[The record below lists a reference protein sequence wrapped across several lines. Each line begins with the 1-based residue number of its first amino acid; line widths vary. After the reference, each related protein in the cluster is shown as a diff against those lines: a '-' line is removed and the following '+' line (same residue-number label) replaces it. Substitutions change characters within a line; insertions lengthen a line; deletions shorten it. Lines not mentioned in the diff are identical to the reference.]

1 MARIES
7 YPTVTPKTS
16 DLLVISDV
24 SGDGNPTKTATISS
38 ILNLSTGGG
47 GGGGL
52 SGSGAAGQITYWS
65 DASSITGSNNLFYDA
80 ASKYIGIGTITP
92 SSSLDIL
99 GGGFPQIQ
107 IEEASG
113 GENPAISFSQTGVS
127 TWNIGLDN
135 SQSIGTFKI
144 SNGSFNTTSD
154 VLTIT
159 PDPINRG
166 GISDVIF
173 SSTALFNNSGY
184 SSSTAIEPSS
194 MLEARSTT
202 KGFLTPRMTGTQ
214 RDNISNPAVGLIV
227 FNTTQNDFNVYK
239 GVALGWE
246 AIGGGTYTPAV
257 AAQTETPQAV
267 GGIAQF
273 TTAGSLTGLSFSA
286 MFDKLLFPTIQ
297 PTSTDPSTAITTDI
311 PQPDGP
317 GLAYVD
323 TVQIITFSSTADRGT
338 LDTFQADGTPETV
351 DYAGDVSNVTIT
363 QSVPSDPTFSLS
375 PNISSGS
382 VPTIDDISTATQYTV
397 ALGDN
402 TWNISTFFNSGPI
415 PKDSTGQDTT
425 GQFTAG
431 AKTNTVTVEGVW
443 PVLLGNNAGTLDQ
456 RELASSSDNY
466 IICQQQY
473 TETATVSHQIAVPV
487 DMIQNAGQDITI
499 DFATEF
505 VSGGWQS
512 QYPGAQTPW
521 VRTGPNNINV
531 TLPNSTTASVSYYL
545 YEKTGTTGGPQKY
558 RINWQ

>member
-7 YPTVTPKTS
+7 YPTVAPKTS

-65 DASSITGSNNLFYDA
+65 DASSITGSDNLFYDA
-80 ASKYIGIGTITP
+80 ASNHIGIGTITP

-107 IEEASG
+107 IEEASS
-113 GENPAISFSQTGVS
+113 GENPAISFSQTGIS

-159 PDPINRG
+159 PDPIS
-166 GISDVIF
+166 GISDIIF

-184 SSSTAIEPSS
+184 SSSTTIEPSS
-194 MLEARSTT
+194 MFEARSTT

-257 AAQTETPQAV
+257 NAQTETPQAV
-267 GGIAQF
+267 GGIAKD

-286 MFDKLLFPTIQ
+286 MFDRLLFPTIQ

-311 PQPDGP
+311 TQPDGP

-323 TVQIITFSSTADRGT
+323 TEQIITFSSTADRGT

-351 DYAGDVSNVTIT
+351 DYAGIVPASGVTIL
-363 QSVPSDPTFSLS
+363 QSEPADPTFQLQ
-375 PNISSGS
+375 PNIASGS
-382 VPTIDDISTATQYTV
+382 APTIDDISTAALYTV
-397 ALGDN
+397 QLGNN
-402 TWNISTFFNSGPI
+402 TWSISTYFNSGPV

-425 GQFTAG
+425 GQFTAS
-431 AKTNTVTVEGVW
+431 AKANTVTVEGVW

-456 RELASSSDNY
+456 RDLVSSSATN

-473 TETATVSHQIAVPV
+473 TETTTVKHQIAVPIG
-487 DMIQNAGQDITI
+487 MLPNTGSDITI
-499 DFATEF
+499 EF
-505 VSGGWQS
+505 DSGNIAGWVQ
-512 QYPGAQTPW
+512 QYPGTTTPW
-521 VRTGPNNINV
+521 VRTGPTNINV
-531 TLPNSTTASVSYYL
+531 TLPDSTVSSVSYYK
-545 YEKTGTTGGPQKY
+545 YEKSGTTVGPQKY